1 MLKFPFAKTKLAIF
15 LGWESFSLY
24 ACFYSDQVYMCSIG
38 EIMGSESW
46 EKKADNL
53 VSNLPSGILSI
64 EWEFF
69 FNLQWL
75 LEITSV

>member
-1 MLKFPFAKTKLAIF
+1 MGVLFSVFA
-15 LGWESFSLY
+15 Y
-24 ACFYSDQVYMCSIG
+24 FYNDQVYMCSIG

-64 EWEFF
+64 EWKRF
-69 FNLQWL
+69 LISSGYWKL
-75 LEITSV
+75 LLFEKFLLYR